1 MLTCMSCFG
10 TSQRKVQYEDLAVK
24 LCTIRDY
31 LQCRRIQCIPL
42 VRLSLNYYNNDSTS
56 LDGNSIVLVE
66 ADKLKLNKES
76 KSVAKDSLQEISLL
90 QKFRNMIELKKES
103 YEIGKRQ
110 KSLVASV
117 GQNQKPETSSS
128 TYSSIQNPLDL
139 FRKLAPSKGLEQLRG
154 KTEQEET
161 ELITEK
167 SISERPDE
175 NDAKKEIKYEGKKT
189 DGKMNTLRKRIP
201 LLNEIGKMKTLGKE
215 VDACRELE
223 MSNDQ
228 KHYLQKSMD
237 SSEEVQES
245 SNFSHLES
253 STEQESKCIPF
264 GLALIFS
271 VFADCLFSECT

>member
-1 MLTCMSCFG
+1 MSCYG
-10 TSQRKVQYEDLAVK
+10 NSQRKVQYEDLAVK

-42 VRLSLNYYNNDSTS
+42 VRLSLNYYNNDNAS
-56 LDGNSIVLVE
+56 LDSNSIVLVE

-76 KSVAKDSLQEISLL
+76 KSIAKDSLQEISLL

-103 YEIGKRQ
+103 YETGKRQ
-110 KSLVASV
+110 KSPVASV
-117 GQNQKPETSSS
+117 GQNQKPETSSSS

-161 ELITEK
+161 ELSTEK

-175 NDAKKEIKYEGKKT
+175 NDAKKEVKHEGKKT

-201 LLNEIGKMKTLGKE
+201 LLNEIGRVKTVGKE

-228 KHYLQKSMD
+228 KNYLQKSLG
-237 SSEEVQES
+237 SSEEVRES
-245 SNFSHLES
+245 SNLTNLES
-253 STEQESKCIPF
+253 STEQESKCILF
-264 GLALIFS
+264 GLSFNIFS
-271 VFADCLFSECT
+271 IC

>member
-10 TSQRKVQYEDLAVK
+10 KSQRKVQCEDLAVK
-24 LCTIRDY
+24 LCTVRDY

-42 VRLSLNYYNNDSTS
+42 VRLSLSYYNNDSAS
-56 LDGNSIVLVE
+56 PLDGNSIVLVE
-66 ADKLKLNKES
+66 ADKLKPNKES
-76 KSVAKDSLQEISLL
+76 KSVTKDSLQEISLL

-110 KSLVASV
+110 RSPVASV
-117 GQNQKPETSSS
+117 GQNQKPETSSL

-161 ELITEK
+161 ELSTEK
-167 SISERPDE
+167 SISERPDD
-175 NDAKKEIKYEGKKT
+175 NDAKKEIKYEEKKT
-189 DGKMNTLRKRIP
+189 DRKMNTLRKRIP
-201 LLNEIGKMKTLGKE
+201 LLNEIGKIKTIEKE
-215 VDACRELE
+215 SDACRELE

-228 KHYLQKSMD
+228 KNYLQKNMG

-245 SNFSHLES
+245 SSFSNLELS
-253 STEQESKCIPF
+253 SEQESKCTLF
-264 GLALIFS
+264 GLGFNIFS
-271 VFADCLFSECT
+271 IC